1 MNEILFGVY
10 RRLSAA
16 NEWFKFWRWVLN
28 MDLAVFSNV
37 RRASAI
43 AAGLALLAVCPVT
56 AQDFG
61 DTPYV
66 QTPQNVVDRML
77 QVARVGPGDY
87 VIDLGSGDGR
97 MVITAA
103 QKYGARG
110 FGVDLDRRLVELAN
124 RHAADAGVA
133 DRVAFYE
140 RDLYDTD
147 LSGASVVTIYLLPE
161 VNLMVRPKLL
171 ATLKAGTRVVSHDYN
186 MGDWPPDEQMVL
198 DAPDKT
204 VGRDKKS
211 KVFFWV
217 VPANAA
223 GKWRW
228 ELPLAGKTAVFNLN
242 VTQNFQMINA
252 GITVD
257 GVAWPVEN
265 ARLRG
270 ADISFA
276 ASDPRDKTRYEFTG
290 RIDGQA
296 IAGAARVAGPRAQR
310 QLEWDSARTESG
322 SPAHAALKK
331 PTMQELQKAQ

>member
-1 MNEILFGVY
+1 
-10 RRLSAA
+10 
-16 NEWFKFWRWVLN
+16 
-28 MDLAVFSNV
+28 MDLAVFTNGC
-37 RRASAI
+37 RATAI
-43 AAGLALLAVCPVT
+43 VAGFAMLAACPVR

-77 QVARVGPGDY
+77 QVAKVGPADY

-110 FGVDLDRRLVELAN
+110 FGIDLDRRLVELAN
-124 RHAADAGVA
+124 RRAASAGVA

-171 ATLKAGTRVVSHDYN
+171 ATLKPGTRIVSHDYN

-198 DAPDKT
+198 DAPDKP

-228 ELPLAGKTAVFNLN
+228 ELPLAGKAAVFNLSIA
-242 VTQNFQMINA
+242 QNFQTINA
-252 GITVD
+252 SVSVD
-257 GVAWPVEN
+257 GIAWPLEKV
-265 ARLRG
+265 LLKG
-270 ADISFA
+270 VDISFA
-276 ASDPRDKTRYEFTG
+276 VSDPRDKSRYEFAG
-290 RIDGQA
+290 RIEGQA
-296 IAGAARVAGPRAQR
+296 ITGTARVAGPRALR
-310 QLEWDSARTESG
+310 QLAWEAARTELG
-322 SPAHAALKK
+322 SPAHAALTK
-331 PTMQELQKAQ
+331 PTLQELQKAQ

>member
-1 MNEILFGVY
+1 MLFRSV
-10 RRLSAA
+10 A
-16 NEWFKFWRWVLN
+16 
-28 MDLAVFSNV
+28 LAGAFMC
-37 RRASAI
+37 
-43 AAGLALLAVCPVT
+43 AVHVAYPVN

-103 QKYGARG
+103 QKFGARG

-124 RHAADAGVA
+124 QRAASAGVA
-133 DRVAFYE
+133 DRAVFYE

-171 ATLKAGTRVVSHDYN
+171 ATLKPGTRVVSHDYN

-198 DAPDKT
+198 DAPDKP

-211 KVFFWV
+211 RVFYWT

-228 ELPLAGKTAVFNLN
+228 ELPVSGKPAVFDL
-242 VTQNFQMINA
+242 VVAQNFQMIK
-252 GITVD
+252 GSLLVD
-257 GVAWPVEN
+257 GQALPLEN
-265 ARLRG
+265 PRLLG
-270 ADISFA
+270 EAISFTVN
-276 ASDPRDKTRYEFTG
+276 DPRARTRYDFTG
-290 RIDGQA
+290 RIAGRG
-296 IAGAARVAGPRAQR
+296 IAGEVRVAGPSAQR
-310 QLEWDSARTESG
+310 QLDWEASRTESG
-322 SPAHAALKK
+322 VPAHTLLKK
-331 PTMQELQKAQ
+331 PALQDLQQVQ

>member
-1 MNEILFGVY
+1 MGKKSSEARERRSALF
-10 RRLSAA
+10 AA
-16 NEWFKFWRWVLN
+16 
-28 MDLAVFSNV
+28 
-37 RRASAI
+37 
-43 AAGLALLAVCPVT
+43 ALLYGALAGSVV

-77 QVARVGPGDY
+77 QVAHVGPSDY

-124 RHAADAGVA
+124 KRAASAGVA
-133 DRVAFYE
+133 DRAVFYE

-171 ATLKAGTRVVSHDYN
+171 ATLKPGTRVVSHDYN

-198 DAPDKT
+198 DAPDKP

-211 KVFFWV
+211 KVFYWI

-223 GKWRW
+223 GTWRW
-228 ELPLAGKTAVFNLN
+228 ELPITGKPAVFNLS
-242 VTQNFQMINA
+242 VAQNFQSIK
-252 GITVD
+252 GSVLVD
-257 GVAWPVEN
+257 GQSLPLEK
-265 ARLRG
+265 ARLNG
-270 ADISFA
+270 EEISF
-276 ASDPRDKTRYEFTG
+276 SVNDPRSRTRYEFGG
-290 RIDGQA
+290 RIAGQG
-296 IAGAARVAGPRAQR
+296 ITGKVQVAAPNAQR
-310 QLEWDSARTESG
+310 QLEWDASRTELG
-322 SPAHAALKK
+322 APAHAALKK
-331 PTMQELQKAQ
+331 PTIEELQKQQQLQVQ